1 MRIIIKNFL
10 IIIFL
15 ILSCIH
21 FYWSTGGSIGYI
33 SSLPTDENGNVL
45 LAPSS
50 IDCIIVATI
59 LLLFAFVYT
68 FTLDHS
74 KPKIF
79 NYLIIFGQW
88 GIPIIF
94 LIRAIGEFKYV
105 GFFKEV
111 TTTEFAQMDTLLF
124 SPLCLGIGCVGIFL
138 ALKNPKTIDK

>member
-21 FYWSTGGSIGYI
+21 FYWSTGGSIGYN

-68 FTLDHS
+68 FTLNHS

-88 GIPIIF
+88 GIPILF
-94 LIRAIGEFKYV
+94 LIRTIGDFKFV
-105 GFFKEV
+105 GLFKQV
-111 TTTEFAQMDTLLF
+111 TTTEFAFMDTYYF
-124 SPLCLGIGCVGIFL
+124 TPLCLLISCLGIIIL
-138 ALKNPKTIDK
+138 YKRMREESK